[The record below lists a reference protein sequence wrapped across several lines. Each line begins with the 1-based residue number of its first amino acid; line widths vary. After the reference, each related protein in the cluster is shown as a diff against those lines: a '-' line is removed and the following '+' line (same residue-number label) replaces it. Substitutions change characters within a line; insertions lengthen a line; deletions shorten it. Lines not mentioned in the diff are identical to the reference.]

1 MKIENIIVSLF
12 MASVMAGCTALDIMT
27 AIISFKGGRVGFG
40 ICAVLVAVIC
50 LILVGRYIR
59 NISDYL

>member
-12 MASVMAGCTALDIMT
+12 MAIVMVACTALDIIT
-27 AIISFKGGRVGFG
+27 AIINFWEGRIGFG

-50 LILVGRYIR
+50 LILVGRHVR